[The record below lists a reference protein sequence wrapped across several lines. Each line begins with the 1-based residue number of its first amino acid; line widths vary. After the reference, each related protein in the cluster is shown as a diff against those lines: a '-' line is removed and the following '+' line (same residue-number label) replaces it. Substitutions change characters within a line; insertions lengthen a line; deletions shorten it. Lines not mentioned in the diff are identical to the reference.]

1 MNNHVGY
8 GAPTT
13 RSNTILLGT
22 DGIGADML
30 EESRLAYA
38 RLREFDITETPETV
52 AQWLRNGYEIFPE
65 AQTDTVT
72 WNYDQ
77 IESPWHVA
85 FTPGTRAT
93 DVLIDGE
100 VVLKDGLPT
109 KVDINEIRA
118 KAHEQANRLFERLQ

>member
-8 GAPTT
+8 GAPT
-13 RSNTILLGT
+13 SKQNTILLGT

-38 RLREFDITETPETV
+38 RLREFDIAETPDTV
-52 AQWLRNGYEIFPE
+52 AQWVKNAYQIFPE
-65 AQTDTVT
+65 AESDVVT

-77 IESPWHVA
+77 VQSPWHVA

-93 DVLIDGE
+93 DVLIDGQ
-100 VVLKDGLPT
+100 VVLKDGSPT
-109 KVDINEIRA
+109 RVDVGEIRA
-118 KAHEQANRLFERLQ
+118 KAHEQADRLFERLQ